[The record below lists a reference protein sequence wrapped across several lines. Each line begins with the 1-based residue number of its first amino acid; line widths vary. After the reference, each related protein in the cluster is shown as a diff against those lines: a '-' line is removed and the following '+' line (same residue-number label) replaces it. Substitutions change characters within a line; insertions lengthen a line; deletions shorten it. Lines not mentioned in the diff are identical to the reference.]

1 MCHKLEQGETCNSRI
16 TSMTATDLQSFPP
29 EICSLICQDPILER
43 LDLNFICFIS
53 HAFRD
58 EAQRELSY
66 RFPILRGASRVE
78 AWSLALQPHLAL
90 NIVGLFLQLP
100 RTFKM
105 MISNLSSTLRNCV
118 NLKELAV
125 LLEECPNDSSST
137 RTYIINIPY
146 HRFKLTKFVN
156 GYFSQDSLAFL
167 VFLRSQPDLE
177 SLELHSGKMKVSES
191 QLRLDHLKTLGCS
204 PHWQFLDT
212 SYSMTR
218 LRLNFENSTD
228 NCEIDVLGRVL
239 KRNLTK
245 NMKSLAIFLKQRQSH
260 FSEIIRVIASSG
272 IYVRHL
278 EIHQFVPTQVRP

>member
-29 EICSLICQDPILER
+29 EICSLICQDPILQR
-43 LDLNFICFIS
+43 LDLNSICFIS
-53 HAFRD
+53 HAFRN

-105 MISNLSSTLRNCV
+105 MISNLSSTLWNCV

-125 LLEECPNDSSST
+125 LLEECPNDSSS
-137 RTYIINIPY
+137 PY
-146 HRFKLTKFVN
+146 NHMPPHRFKLTKFVN
-156 GYFSQDSLAFL
+156 GYFSEDGWAFL

-177 SLELHSGKMKVSES
+177 SLELHSGKMNIFKS
-191 QLRLDHLKTLGCS
+191 QLRLDHLKTLGC
-204 PHWQFLDT
+204 PPQFLDT
-212 SYSMTR
+212 IYGMTR
-218 LRLNFENSTD
+218 LRLNFEYSTD

-239 KRNLTK
+239 KRNVTK

-260 FSEIIRVIASSG
+260 FPEIIRVIAFSR